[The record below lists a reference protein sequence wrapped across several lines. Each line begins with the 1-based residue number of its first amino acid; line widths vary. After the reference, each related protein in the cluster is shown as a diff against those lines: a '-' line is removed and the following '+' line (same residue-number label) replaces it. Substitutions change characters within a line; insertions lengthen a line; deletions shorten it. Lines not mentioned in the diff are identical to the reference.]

1 MASTDDVRYS
11 RYLRRVALWA
21 LAIGAATAA
30 AIVATLLNAGQASA
44 QPLIVPAVGTVE
56 ASDGFAI
63 PTGIGVLNSVDIP
76 GIAVELTADIPVI
89 QLLESTVSE
98 LERPAIADVSEAEIM
113 VSSTASTIPL
123 PATDAILGTELS
135 APATVLGTQLF
146 APATVPG
153 AELQTYTTVLGI
165 ELPFPVPLPRIE
177 LPFLTGIPEID
188 RAVPAAPA
196 VTPKKTTGEVAIE
209 AARSKLG
216 ADYIM
221 GSTGPDSFDCSGLV
235 QWSYE
240 QAGVEV
246 PRTSYDQLA
255 AGTPVSMDELEP
267 GDLVSFYGGGHSAL
281 YAGDGQVIHAAT
293 EGIGVTMTPISQM
306 PVTGTC
312 RF

>member
-1 MASTDDVRYS
+1 MASTDDLRYS
-11 RYLRRVALWA
+11 RYLRRAVLWA

-30 AIVATLLNAGQASA
+30 AIVATLLSAGQASA

-56 ASDGFAI
+56 ASDGLAI
-63 PTGIGVLNSVDIP
+63 PPGIGVLNYANIP
-76 GIAVELTADIPVI
+76 EIAATLAADIPVI

-98 LERPAIADVSEAEIM
+98 LERPAIADVSEAEVP

-123 PATDAILGTELS
+123 AATDATLGTELS
-135 APATVLGTQLF
+135 APATVLRTELF

-153 AELQTYTTVLGI
+153 AELQTYTTLLGI

-177 LPFLTGIPEID
+177 LPFRTGIPEID
-188 RAVPAAPA
+188 RPAPA
-196 VTPKKTTGEVAIE
+196 VTPKKTTGEVAVE

-221 GSTGPDSFDCSGLV
+221 GSAGPDSFDCSGLV

-255 AGTPVSMDELEP
+255 AGTPVSMDELQP

-293 EGIGVTMTPISQM
+293 EGTGVTMTPISYM
-306 PVTGTC
+306 PVTGAR